1 MTIFQLLK
9 GETMSERRVLGKG
22 LSSLISGSRSSDSA
36 SKVYFEAN
44 IDDVVPNQ
52 NQPRKLFD
60 KTTIDELAASIEE
73 KGILQPLIVREM
85 GGGKYELVAGER
97 RYRAAKLLHLKTV
110 PVIVKDIDP
119 QEILELALIENIQR
133 QDLNPVEEA
142 LAYKELLNR
151 YQYTQDELAKRLGKD
166 RSSIANTLRL
176 LKLPEVIRSH
186 IISGQLSMGHARTIL
201 GIDNKEL
208 QEKLADEIIK
218 NGMSV
223 REVEE
228 WIRKLKDEG
237 INEKPAGD
245 HNVTLEVVRPKK
257 ENKFLSVEESL
268 KKFFR
273 TKVQIKSVGA
283 KGKIIIHFHNSDELN
298 GLLQQM
304 GYSG

>member
-1 MTIFQLLK
+1 
-9 GETMSERRVLGKG
+9 MSERRVLGKG
-22 LSSLISGSRSSDSA
+22 LSSLISGSRSSDAA

-60 KTTIDELAASIEE
+60 KASIDELAASIEE

-133 QDLNPVEEA
+133 QDLNPIEEA
-142 LAYKELLNR
+142 LAYKELLGR

-176 LKLPEVIRSH
+176 LKLPEVIRSY
-186 IISGQLSMGHARTIL
+186 IIAGQLSMGHARTIL

-273 TKVQIKSVGA
+273 TKVQIKSVGQ
-283 KGKIIIHFHNSDELN
+283 KGKIIIYFHNPDELN